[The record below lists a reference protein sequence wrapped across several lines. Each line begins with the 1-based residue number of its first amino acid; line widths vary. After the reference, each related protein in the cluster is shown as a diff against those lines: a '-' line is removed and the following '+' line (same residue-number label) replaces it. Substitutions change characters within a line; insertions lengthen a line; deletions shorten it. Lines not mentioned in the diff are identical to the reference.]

1 MFLPVVK
8 TQVDSLVLLIK
19 MNFNILLFN
28 TTFRKVVTILLFLMV
43 PAHKI
48 YKKYLMVRKANVA
61 NVSSQQ
67 RGTCNFMATVDKWWH
82 SVALKVG

>member
-1 MFLPVVK
+1 M
-8 TQVDSLVLLIK
+8 
-19 MNFNILLFN
+19 
-28 TTFRKVVTILLFLMV
+28 VTILLFLMV

-67 RGTCNFMATVDKWWH
+67 RGTCNFTATVDKWWH
-82 SVALKVG
+82 SVALKVGCDICVNINVFSEKVKHNR